1 MDPNENPPDFHLP
14 DVESKP
20 GFVRRGFDSIALQY
34 DLLNDVMTM
43 GLHRR
48 WKRETVRRLA
58 IRPGMRILDLC
69 AGTGDLA
76 YRAAIRNG
84 GQGLTAAL
92 DFSWKMM
99 SVGKSRNPNADS
111 VVWIGGDAENLP
123 FLDASFDGAASG
135 FGLRNVKSVET
146 ALRELHRILK
156 PGALFVSLDTAGT
169 EWPILAPFHQFHMKR
184 IVPFLGEWF
193 AHSRSMYSY
202 LTASAEAFHPP
213 QELQSL
219 LDRCGFRDTGYAYRP
234 RFLGGAALVWGRR

>member
-1 MDPNENPPDFHLP
+1 MDSRDKQSDFLLP
-14 DVESKP
+14 DLESKP
-20 GFVRRGFDSIALQY
+20 GFVRRGFDDIAPQY
-34 DLLNDVMTM
+34 DRLNDLMTA

-48 WKRETVRRLA
+48 WKREAVRRLN
-58 IRPGMRILDLC
+58 IRLGMRILDLC

-76 YRAAIRNG
+76 YRASSLNG
-84 GQGLTAAL
+84 EKGLTAAL

-99 SVGKSRNPNADS
+99 SVGKTRNPKANS
-111 VVWIGGDAENLP
+111 IEWIGGDAENLP

-146 ALRELHRILK
+146 ALREVRRVLK
-156 PGALFVSLDTAGT
+156 PGAIFVSLDTAGT
-169 EWPILAPFHQFHMKR
+169 EWPILAPFHRFHMKR
-184 IVPFLGEWF
+184 IVPLLGEWF
-193 AHSRSMYSY
+193 AQSRSMYSY
-202 LTASAEAFHPP
+202 LTASAEAFPPP